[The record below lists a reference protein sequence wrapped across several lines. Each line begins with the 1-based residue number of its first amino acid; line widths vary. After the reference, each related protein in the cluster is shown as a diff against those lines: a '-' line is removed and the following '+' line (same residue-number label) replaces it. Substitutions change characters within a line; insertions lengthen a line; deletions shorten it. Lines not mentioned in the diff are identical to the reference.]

1 MEETMTEEERYESVC
16 KPKFEE
22 LNINLK
28 DQTEKINKIYVIV
41 TNGLINS
48 VNNNADRIKVIDT
61 RLWFLVGGVIMSI
74 LLEIL
79 FQVML

>member
-1 MEETMTEEERYESVC
+1 MTEEERYESVC